1 MSPKKNIPEVIVA
14 LDVESKAEA
23 LELVDELKE
32 KIRYFKLGSRIF
44 TSEGPALVR
53 KIDRSGCLVF
63 LDLKFHDI
71 PATVAGS
78 VRAACRLGVKMLT
91 IHTTGGMEMMKA
103 AAREADRFR
112 ESGGRPPLLIGVTI
126 LTSMQTEDFELFSPG
141 RKEMSELVLELA
153 LRAKE
158 AGLDGVVSSAG
169 EAGRV
174 RKEFGEDFIIVT
186 PGIRPSGHSEDDQK
200 RVATPKSAAEA
211 GSNFLV
217 VGRPVYE
224 ASFPSQAVESILRE
238 LEE

>member
-1 MSPKKNIPEVIVA
+1 MGPEKNIPEVIVA
-14 LDVESKAEA
+14 LDVESGTKA
-23 LELVDELKE
+23 LKLVNDLKE

-44 TSEGPALVR
+44 TSEGPALVK
-53 KIDRSGCLVF
+53 KINRLGCLVF

-78 VRAACRLGVKMLT
+78 VRAACGLGVKMLT

-103 AAREADRFR
+103 AVREADRFQ
-112 ESGGRPPLLIGVTI
+112 ESGGRRPLLIGVTI
-126 LTSMQTEDFELFSPG
+126 LTSMSVEDFEVFSPV
-141 RKEMSELVLELA
+141 RKEMSKLVLELA
-153 LRAKE
+153 LKANE
-158 AGLDGVVSSAG
+158 AGLDGIVSSAG
-169 EAGRV
+169 EADRV

-211 GSNFLV
+211 GSSFLV

-224 ASFPSQAVESILRE
+224 ASSPPQAVESILRE